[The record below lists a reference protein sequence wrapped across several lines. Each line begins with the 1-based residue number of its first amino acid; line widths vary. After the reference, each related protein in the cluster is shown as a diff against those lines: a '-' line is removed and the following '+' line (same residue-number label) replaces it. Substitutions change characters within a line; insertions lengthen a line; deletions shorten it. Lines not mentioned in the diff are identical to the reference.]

1 MELNIENRL
10 KLSKNVAVVAGIFC
24 LAVALILLLNYL
36 QISKKDPLENEAMKV
51 LVQRLS
57 QNPQD
62 DALKNDIR
70 NLDLLARKA
79 WFNSKWQISTGSIM
93 LLIGSVIFALALR
106 VYYSLLSKIEIP
118 EQTTENEWRARIL
131 SQKWIIISGA
141 GFLVLALGAS
151 SSSVDYLKKYSVANV
166 AENRQK
172 DSAGPGIE
180 VVEVKKGPVAATDSV
195 AGKMDTVKNVALQTV
210 TDTVKKEVEIK
221 AADASQIMANSPS
234 FRGPFGNGV
243 SSRKNIPADFDGA
256 SGKNIL
262 WKASIPLSGTN
273 SPIIWGDKLFISGA
287 NAQKRE
293 IYCYDR
299 NSGKLLWTVV
309 ADNIQGSP
317 GASPKTTDDTG
328 LAAPSLTTD
337 GNYVFGI
344 FGNGD
349 IMATDLNGTSIW
361 ARNLGVPDN
370 HYGHA
375 SSLIVWKKTLF
386 VQFDTNKSKKLI
398 GLNTS
403 SGETRWETSR
413 NVKISWSS
421 PILANIAGKYQVILV
436 ADPLVAGYD
445 PDSGKELW
453 TCNCISGEVGPSPA
467 FGEGLVFTVNEYAK
481 LAAIN
486 PVTAQIVWE
495 SDEYLSE
502 VSSPVVSGGLLF
514 EATSYGMLVCYDAK
528 TGAKVWEH
536 DSGKSYYSSPMV
548 SEGKLFIFDTD
559 GRLQV
564 FAVSREKTM
573 LAESQL
579 GAKVTSTPALTNNRM
594 YVRAGTTLFCIGEK

>member
-10 KLSKNVAVVAGIFC
+10 KLSKNIAIVVGIFC
-24 LAVALILLLNYL
+24 LAVALVLLLNYL

-51 LVQRLS
+51 LVQRLT

-79 WFNSKWQISTGSIM
+79 WFNSKWQIKTGSIL

-106 VYYSLLSKIEIP
+106 VYYSILSRIEIP
-118 EQTTENEWRARIL
+118 DQTTENEWKARIL
-131 SQKWIIISGA
+131 SQKWIIISGV
-141 GFLVLALGAS
+141 GFLLLSLAAS
-151 SSSVDYLKKYSVANV
+151 FASVDYLQKYSTTSEADS
-166 AENRQK
+166 RQK
-172 DSAGPGIE
+172 DSAVPGIE
-180 VVEVKKGPVAATDSV
+180 VVEVKKESVAVSDSTANLVNSVKNSTSQSVSDSV
-195 AGKMDTVKNVALQTV
+195 KNAVEVKTP
-210 TDTVKKEVEIK
+210 
-221 AADASQIMANSPS
+221 DASQIMANSPS
-234 FRGPFGNGV
+234 FRGPFGNGI

-262 WKASIPLSGTN
+262 WKISIPLAGTN
-273 SPIIWGDKLFISGA
+273 SPIIWGDKLFVSGA

-293 IYCYDR
+293 MYCFDR
-299 NSGKLLWTVV
+299 NTGKLLWTVV

-317 GASPKTTDDTG
+317 PASPKTTEDTG
-328 LAAPSLTTD
+328 LAAPTLTTD

-349 IMATDLNGTSIW
+349 IIATDMNGTRIW

-370 HYGHA
+370 HYGHS

-398 GLNTS
+398 GINTS
-403 SGETRWETSR
+403 SGETRWETNR

-421 PILANIAGKYQVILV
+421 PILANIGGRIQVILA

-453 TCNCISGEVGPSPA
+453 TCNCLSGEVGPSPA

-481 LAAIN
+481 LAAVN
-486 PVTAQIVWE
+486 PATAQIVWE
-495 SDEYLSE
+495 ADEYLSE

-514 EATSYGMLVCYDAK
+514 EATSYGILVCYDAK

-536 DSGKSYYSSPMV
+536 DSGKSYYSSPVV

-564 FAVSREKTM
+564 FAVSREKAM

-579 GAKVTSTPALTNNRM
+579 GAKVTSTPAFANNRM
-594 YVRAGTTLFCIGEK
+594 YVRAGTTLFCIGSK

>member
-10 KLSKNVAVVAGIFC
+10 KLSKIVAIVAGIFC
-24 LAVALILLLNYL
+24 LAVALALLLNYL
-36 QISKKDPLENEAMKV
+36 QISKRDPLENEAMKV
-51 LVQRLS
+51 LVQRLA

-79 WFNSKWQISTGSIM
+79 WFNSKWQIKTGSIL

-118 EQTTENEWRARIL
+118 DQTTENEWKARIL
-131 SQKWIIISGA
+131 SQKWIIISGI
-141 GFLVLALGAS
+141 GFLILSLAAS
-151 SSSVDYLKKYSVANV
+151 YASVDYLKKYSTTVV
-166 AENRQK
+166 EDNRQK
-172 DSAGPGIE
+172 DTAGPGIE
-180 VVEVKKGPVAATDSV
+180 VVEVKKAPVAATDSIAV
-195 AGKMDTVKNVALQTV
+195 KMDTVRNVSPQTV
-210 TDTVKKEVEIK
+210 ADTVKKEVEIK
-221 AADASQIMANSPS
+221 TADASQIMANSPS

-243 SSRKNIPADFDGA
+243 SLRKNIPTDFDGA

-262 WKASIPLSGTN
+262 WKVTIPLSGTN
-273 SPIIWGDKLFISGA
+273 SPVIWGDKLFVSGA

-293 IYCYDR
+293 FYCFDR

-317 GASPKTTDDTG
+317 ATSPKTTDDTG
-328 LAAPSLTTD
+328 LAAPTLATD

-349 IMATDLNGTSIW
+349 IMATDMNGTRIW

-386 VQFDTNKSKKLI
+386 AQFDTNKSKKLI

-421 PILANIAGKYQVILV
+421 PILANISGKYQVILV

-467 FGEGLVFTVNEYAK
+467 FGEGLVFTVNEYAR
-481 LAAIN
+481 LAAVN
-486 PVTAQIVWE
+486 PSTAQIVWE

-536 DSGKSYYSSPMV
+536 DGGKSYYSSPVV

-579 GAKVTSTPALTNNRM
+579 GAKVTSTPAFASNRM
-594 YVRAGTTLFCIGEK
+594 YVRAGTTLFCIGSK

>member
-10 KLSKNVAVVAGIFC
+10 KLTKNVAMVAGIFC

-36 QISKKDPLENEAMKV
+36 QISKKDPLENEAIKV
-51 LVQRLS
+51 LVQRLA

-79 WFNSKWQISTGSIM
+79 WFNSKWQIKTGS
-93 LLIGSVIFALALR
+93 LLLLVGSVIFALALR

-118 EQTTENEWRARIL
+118 DQTSENEWKARIL
-131 SQKWIIISGA
+131 SQKWIIISGIV
-141 GFLVLALGAS
+141 FLLLSLAAS
-151 SSSVDYLKKYSVANV
+151 FASVDYLQKYSTISVAD
-166 AENRQK
+166 NRQK
-172 DSAGPGIE
+172 DSADPGIE
-180 VVEVKKGPVAATDSV
+180 VVEVKKEPAVITDSITGI
-195 AGKMDTVKNVALQTV
+195 ANTVKNSAPQSV
-210 TDTVKKEVEIK
+210 TDTLKNVQEIK
-221 AADASQIMANSPS
+221 IADASQIMANFPS

-243 SSRKNIPADFDGA
+243 SSGKNIPTDFDGA
-256 SGKNIL
+256 SGKNLL
-262 WKASIPLSGTN
+262 WKVTIPLAGTN
-273 SPIIWGDKLFISGA
+273 SPVIWGNKLFVSGA
-287 NAQKRE
+287 NSQKRE
-293 IYCYDR
+293 MYCFDR
-299 NSGKLLWTVV
+299 HGGKLLWTVA

-317 GASPKTTDDTG
+317 ASSPKTTDDTG
-328 LAAPSLTTD
+328 LAAPTLATD

-349 IMATDLNGTSIW
+349 IIAADMNGTRIW

-370 HYGHA
+370 HYGHS

-386 VQFDTNKSKKLI
+386 IQFDTNKSKKLI
-398 GLNTS
+398 GLDIS
-403 SGETRWETSR
+403 SGETRWETNR

-421 PILANIAGKYQVILV
+421 PILANIGGKVQVILA

-453 TCNCISGEVGPSPA
+453 TCNCLSGEVGPSPA
-467 FGEGLVFTVNEYAK
+467 FGEGLVYTVNEYAK
-481 LAAIN
+481 LAAVN
-486 PVTAQIVWE
+486 PATAQIVWE
-495 SDEYLSE
+495 ADEYLSE

-514 EATSYGMLVCYDAK
+514 VATSYGMLVCYDAK

-536 DSGKSYYSSPMV
+536 DSGKSYYSSPEV

-559 GRLQV
+559 GLLQV
-564 FAVSREKTM
+564 FAISREKTL
-573 LAESQL
+573 LAESRL
-579 GAKVTSTPALTNNRM
+579 GAKVTSTPAFANNRM
-594 YVRAGTTLFCIGEK
+594 YVRAGTTLFCIGNK

>member
-10 KLSKNVAVVAGIFC
+10 KLSKNIAIVVGIFC
-24 LAVALILLLNYL
+24 LAVALVLLLNYL

-51 LVQRLS
+51 LVQRLT

-79 WFNSKWQISTGSIM
+79 WFNSKWQIKTGSIL

-106 VYYSLLSKIEIP
+106 VYYSILSRIEIP
-118 EQTTENEWRARIL
+118 DQTTENEWKARIL
-131 SQKWIIISGA
+131 SQKWIIISGV
-141 GFLVLALGAS
+141 GFLLLSLAAS
-151 SSSVDYLKKYSVANV
+151 FASVDYLQKYSTTSEADS
-166 AENRQK
+166 RQK
-172 DSAGPGIE
+172 DSAVPGIE
-180 VVEVKKGPVAATDSV
+180 VVEVKKESVAVSDSTANLVNSVKNSTSQSVSDSV
-195 AGKMDTVKNVALQTV
+195 KNAVEVKTP
-210 TDTVKKEVEIK
+210 
-221 AADASQIMANSPS
+221 DASQIMVNSPS
-234 FRGPFGNGV
+234 FRGPFGNGI

-262 WKASIPLSGTN
+262 WKISIPLAGTN
-273 SPIIWGDKLFISGA
+273 SPIIWGDKLFVSGA

-293 IYCYDR
+293 MYCFDR
-299 NSGKLLWTVV
+299 NTGKLLWTVV

-317 GASPKTTDDTG
+317 PASPKTTEDTG
-328 LAAPSLTTD
+328 LAAPTLTTD

-349 IMATDLNGTSIW
+349 IIATDMNGTRIW

-370 HYGHA
+370 HYGHS

-398 GLNTS
+398 GINTS
-403 SGETRWETSR
+403 SGETRWETNR

-421 PILANIAGKYQVILV
+421 PILANIGGRIQVILA

-453 TCNCISGEVGPSPA
+453 TCNCLSGEVGPSPA

-481 LAAIN
+481 LAAVN
-486 PVTAQIVWE
+486 PATAQIVWE
-495 SDEYLSE
+495 ADEYLSE

-514 EATSYGMLVCYDAK
+514 EATSYGILVCYDAK

-536 DSGKSYYSSPMV
+536 DSGKSYYSSPVV

-564 FAVSREKTM
+564 FAVSREKAM

-579 GAKVTSTPALTNNRM
+579 GAKVTSTPAFANNRM
-594 YVRAGTTLFCIGEK
+594 YVRAGTTLFCIGSK